1 VRRIDPLDRLER
13 ADIVFRAAD
22 CRAEERMAHQSPRVV
37 ATIIWAA
44 LLAGPT
50 VFLGVALFI
59 VFGLRGG
66 AGIGSALA
74 EPALLGGS
82 LVLSVITAALSWL
95 WAVRMRI
102 VPVAQRGAARRG
114 AAALPP
120 GPEADAVAR
129 LVVGCGL
136 CESGALVAVIVFLL
150 TGSTLALGPYA
161 LSWLALAAHFPGD
174 RHWAQLTGLPA
185 GAARNPMIRG

>member
-1 VRRIDPLDRLER
+1 MV
-13 ADIVFRAAD
+13 
-22 CRAEERMAHQSPRVV
+22 QKSPRVV

-44 LLAGPT
+44 LLAAPT
-50 VFLGVALFI
+50 VFLGVALFL

-66 AGIGSALA
+66 AGVGVPLT
-74 EPALLGGS
+74 EPALMIGGS
-82 LVLSVITAALSWL
+82 LVLSVVTVTLSWL

-102 VPVAQRGAARRG
+102 APPAQSGLEKRGAAP
-114 AAALPP
+114 AFPP
-120 GPEADAVAR
+120 GPEANAVAR
-129 LVVGCGL
+129 LVVACSL
-136 CESGALVAVIVFLL
+136 CEGGALAAIVVFMQS
-150 TGSTLALGPYA
+150 GSALALAPYA

>member
-1 VRRIDPLDRLER
+1 
-13 ADIVFRAAD
+13 
-22 CRAEERMAHQSPRVV
+22 MAQQSPRVV

-50 VFLGVALFI
+50 VFLGVALFL
-59 VFGLRGG
+59 VFGLGG
-66 AGIGSALA
+66 GSGVGVPLA
-74 EPALLGGS
+74 EPELMIGGS
-82 LVLSVITAALSWL
+82 LALSVVTVALSSL

-102 VPVAQRGAARRG
+102 APSALGGVAQRGAASG
-114 AAALPP
+114 FPP
-120 GPEADAVAR
+120 GPEANAVAR
-129 LVVGCGL
+129 LIVACAL
-136 CESGALVAVIVFLL
+136 CEGGALAAIIVFMQ
-150 TGSTLALGPYA
+150 TGKALALSPYA

>member
-1 VRRIDPLDRLER
+1 
-13 ADIVFRAAD
+13 
-22 CRAEERMAHQSPRVV
+22 MAQQNPRVY

-44 LLAGPT
+44 LLASPT
-50 VFLGVALFI
+50 VFLGVALFL

-66 AGIGSALA
+66 SGVGVPLA
-74 EPALLGGS
+74 EPALMIGCALALS
-82 LVLSVITAALSWL
+82 LVTVALSWL

-102 VPVAQRGAARRG
+102 APPAQRGVARRG
-114 AAALPP
+114 AAAGFPP

-129 LVVGCGL
+129 LVVACGL
-136 CESGALVAVIVFLL
+136 CEGGALAAIIVFLQ
-150 TGSTLALGPYA
+150 TGKALALAPCA
-161 LSWLALAAHFPGD
+161 LSWLALAAHFPRD